1 MKPVLACRSET
12 THSKQGKVDPI
23 GKKQNLGTCKE
34 LGCVWHS
41 SSVLTGCVF
50 VMPHSLRLIEISTGR
65 TEAAAAGAKEEGT
78 VSCAC
83 EQGMTREH
91 GAQTQSQR
99 HSLPAARCPALSA
112 RPCAAATTSRSRL
125 SGREEG
131 CWLDPGLSRGS
142 FLWRMEFSV
151 GGSRRHRHGWV
162 DFKDRN
168 SIVTSRYVAMLC
180 MG

>member
-99 HSLPAARCPALSA
+99 HSLPAARRALLGRVLLQQLLVPGSLA
-112 RPCAAATTSRSRL
+112 GRRAAGSI
-125 SGREEG
+125 
-131 CWLDPGLSRGS
+131 RG
-142 FLWRMEFSV
+142 
-151 GGSRRHRHGWV
+151 
-162 DFKDRN
+162 
-168 SIVTSRYVAMLC
+168 
-180 MG
+180 